1 MHRGELIVA
10 PVGAT
15 LDPVVYREPELSEAD
30 ELEALARHY
39 PGLIHQLRV
48 EDLDRRARKTD
59 GLAIAD
65 SRPGLCG
72 DRLTLWLDTGDVLR
86 LRLFWPIRSR
96 APAAL
101 RSIVWNDRVGWV
113 VDLRASSGDSERIYA
128 WRAQVQHRPLPDW

>member
-1 MHRGELIVA
+1 M

-15 LDPVVYREPELSEAD
+15 LAPVVYREPELSEAD

-48 EDLDRRARKTD
+48 EDLGRRVRKTN

-65 SRPGLCG
+65 SRRGLCG
-72 DRLTLWLDTGDVLR
+72 DRLTMWLDSGDVLR

-96 APAAL
+96 AVAAL
-101 RSIVWNDRVGWV
+101 RAIAWDDRVGWV
-113 VDLRASSGDSERIYA
+113 ADVRTASGETERVYA
-128 WRAQVQHRPLPDW
+128 WRAELQHRPLPDW